1 MATTSSGLG
10 TYLVSAVL
18 VRLADEGA
26 RVALLLLAL
35 QRTGSAALGGTL
47 VAALLVPHVVASPAV
62 GLLTDRVRRPCW
74 VLASAAAGFAAAL
87 GGAAYGLG
95 RLPVGGVV
103 AMLLVGGCCGP
114 ALTGGLTSQLRS
126 VVPEALLS
134 RAFGVDSASYN
145 VAGIAGPALGA
156 VLAGLLDPTAAT
168 LVLAG
173 CAAVGAVVLMFLPLR
188 TLERS
193 ESATGSRLTDGVAAL
208 VRDPVLGTVT
218 AASSLA
224 QLVAGALPV
233 VAAVLATRA
242 GRPAETGL
250 LMTAVAVGGLVGSLL
265 WTWRPARPERAAA
278 TVMGS
283 LLGVGLALAPAGA
296 MSSIVVTGGLFA
308 LSGIFLGP
316 LTGALFTVR
325 QQRAAEPLQAQVF
338 TIGAG
343 VKTSCAAGGA
353 ALGGLILGLP
363 SATQLVLVAGCPV
376 LVGAVGLG
384 ALRGIRARAAG
395 GGAPSA

>member
-1 MATTSSGLG
+1 
-10 TYLVSAVL
+10 
-18 VRLADEGA
+18 
-26 RVALLLLAL
+26 
-35 QRTGSAALGGTL
+35 
-47 VAALLVPHVVASPAV
+47 
-62 GLLTDRVRRPCW
+62 
-74 VLASAAAGFAAAL
+74 
-87 GGAAYGLG
+87 
-95 RLPVGGVV
+95 
-103 AMLLVGGCCGP
+103 
-114 ALTGGLTSQLRS
+114 LTGGLTSQLRS

-145 VAGIAGPALGA
+145 VAGIAGPALAA
-156 VLAGLLDPTAAT
+156 VLAGRLTATAAT

-173 CAAVGAVVLMFLPLR
+173 CAAVGAVVLTFLPLR
-188 TLERS
+188 THEPS
-193 ESATGSRLTDGVAAL
+193 VPVAGSRLSDGIAAV

-224 QLVAGALPV
+224 QLGAGALPV

-242 GRPAETGL
+242 GRPAATGL
-250 LMTAVAVGGLVGSLL
+250 LMTAVAAGGLVGSLL
-265 WTWRPARPERAAA
+265 WAWRPARPERAAA
-278 TVMGS
+278 TVMVS

-296 MSSIVVTGGLFA
+296 VGSILVTGGLFA
-308 LSGIFLGP
+308 LSGVFLGP

-325 QQRAAEPLQAQVF
+325 QQRAAKPLQAQVF

-353 ALGGLILGLP
+353 ALGGLLLGLP
-363 SATQLVLVAGCPV
+363 SATQLALVAGCPV